1 MLLTF
6 LAGSFLMIRQVLTG
20 AFVFA
25 AFFVAQGCCAYHPE
39 TVAEMNQIKQ
49 KAEPLFKGFTEQPT
63 AGEAM
68 KVTEINAIYEQSAG
82 REKSTLPECRP
93 LHDSIL
99 KSQKIFNNDVKQR
112 NDEGKLGKTD
122 ADLLLDQLN
131 RSVDEVIATAEARKQ
146 K

>member
-6 LAGSFLMIRQVLTG
+6 LAGSILMIRQILIG
-20 AFVFA
+20 AVVFA

-49 KAEPLFKGFTEQPT
+49 KAEPLFKGFTEQPG

-68 KVTEINAIYEQSAG
+68 KVTEINAIYEQSAE
-82 REKSTLPECRP
+82 REKTKFPQCGTLHE
-93 LHDSIL
+93 SIL
-99 KSQKIFNNDVKQR
+99 KSQQIFKNDVKQR
-112 NDEGKLGKTD
+112 NDEGKLGKAD

>member
-6 LAGSFLMIRQVLTG
+6 SQGAFLMIRRISLGALVLI
-20 AFVFA
+20 
-25 AFFVAQGCCAYHPE
+25 AFFTAQGCCAYHPE

-49 KAEPLFKGFTEQPT
+49 KAQPLFKGFTEEPT
-63 AGEAM
+63 SEEAM

-82 REKSTLPECRP
+82 REKTSVPQCAP
-93 LHDSIL
+93 LYESIL
-99 KSQKIFNNDVKQR
+99 KSQEIFKNDVKQR

-131 RSVDEVIATAEARKQ
+131 RSVDEVIATAEARKS

>member
-1 MLLTF
+1 MVCRRFTRLFLL
-6 LAGSFLMIRQVLTG
+6 LIVCI
-20 AFVFA
+20 
-25 AFFVAQGCCAYHPE
+25 AQGCCAYHPE

-49 KAEPLFKGFTEQPT
+49 KAEPLFKGFTEPPA

-82 REKSTLPECRP
+82 RENGNLPECRP

-99 KSQKIFNNDVKQR
+99 KSQQIFKNDIKQR

>member
-1 MLLTF
+1 MVCRRFTWLFLL
-6 LAGSFLMIRQVLTG
+6 LIACI
-20 AFVFA
+20 
-25 AFFVAQGCCAYHPE
+25 AQGCCGYHPE
-39 TVAEMNQIKQ
+39 TVAEMKMIKE
-49 KAEPLFKGFTEQPT
+49 KAEPVFKGFTEQPT

-68 KVTEINAIYEQSAG
+68 KVTEINAIYEQSAE
-82 REKSTLPECRP
+82 REKGNLPECRP

-99 KSQKIFNNDVKQR
+99 KSQQIFNNDVKQR